1 VEQLLVAEVL
11 HDVGLALERRRVAAG
26 LTDVEVL
33 RPEAGDDLSNAL
45 TDSASRR
52 GSGTVQSPAPT
63 SFALSPEPSRFTS
76 MKFIDGLPM
85 KPATKRLAGE
95 SYSVCGV
102 PTCMSSPSLMTAI
115 RVPIVMASIWSWVT

>member
-1 VEQLLVAEVL
+1 MIF
-11 HDVGLALERRRVAAG
+11 RTPWAA
-26 LTDVEVL
+26 
-33 RPEAGDDLSNAL
+33 

-52 GSGTVQSPAPT
+52 GSGTTQPPAPT
-63 SFALSPEPSRFTS
+63 SFASAPLPSSVTS

-102 PTCMSSPSLMTAI
+102 PTCMSRPSLMTAI
-115 RVPIVMASIWSWVT
+115 RVPIVIASIWSCVT